1 MKEQRQLSKLQSEM
15 ESKLANRPERPTQT
29 MDDLDALMSPRAEEF
44 TRNPFRLDLNSPT
57 EDISPASS
65 EETIKDG
72 GGTRSEPLRQWT
84 PEKLTVDPR
93 SPAQL
98 GSSPIVRNIW
108 DVL

>member
-1 MKEQRQLSKLQSEM
+1 M
-15 ESKLANRPERPTQT
+15 ESKLANRPEAPQQA

-44 TRNPFRLDLNSPT
+44 TRNPFHVDLRPSA
-57 EDISPASS
+57 EDVSPASS
-65 EETIKDG
+65 DETIKDG
-72 GGTRSEPLRQWT
+72 QSGRIWSEPPRQWT

-93 SPAQL
+93 SPAQT